1 MKNDNSITLPRYFIY
16 ALVFMMVVPLL
27 TACSA
32 VDLASRGAGIV
43 VGQYCSKAPG
53 AARSVIRKAV
63 NKSLAPNSIAI
74 TCAED

>member
-1 MKNDNSITLPRYFIY
+1 MKNDRITLPRYFVL
-16 ALVFMMVVPLL
+16 ALVFMITVPLL
-27 TACSA
+27 TACSTVALVSHGANLA
-32 VDLASRGAGIV
+32 VS
-43 VGQYCSKAPG
+43 QYCSKAPG

>member
-1 MKNDNSITLPRYFIY
+1 MKNDNSITLPRYFVL

-27 TACSA
+27 TACSTVALVSHGANLA
-32 VDLASRGAGIV
+32 VS
-43 VGQYCSKAPG
+43 QYCSKAPG

>member
-1 MKNDNSITLPRYFIY
+1 MTLPRYFIL

-27 TACSA
+27 ASCSA
-32 VDLASRGAGIV
+32 INLASRGAGIV

-53 AARSVIRKAV
+53 VARSVIRKSV

>member
-1 MKNDNSITLPRYFIY
+1 MKNDNSITLPRYFVL
-16 ALVFMMVVPLL
+16 ALVFMLAIPLL

-74 TCAED
+74 TCAKD

>member
-1 MKNDNSITLPRYFIY
+1 MKHDNSITLPRYFIY
-16 ALVFMMVVPLL
+16 AMVFMIMVPLL
-27 TACSA
+27 TACSTVALVSHGANLA
-32 VDLASRGAGIV
+32 VS
-43 VGQYCSKAPG
+43 QYCSKAPG